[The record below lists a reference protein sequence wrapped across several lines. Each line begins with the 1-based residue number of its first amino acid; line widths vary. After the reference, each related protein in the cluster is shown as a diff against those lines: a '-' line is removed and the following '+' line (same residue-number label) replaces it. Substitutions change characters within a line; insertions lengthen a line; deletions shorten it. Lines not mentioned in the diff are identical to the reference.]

1 MRKEEFDTI
10 LPPLELNHRAHVI
23 LQRDVEA
30 AVRDCIE
37 GITAQCCRQED
48 VPRWSNSFLA
58 VSGVLLQRTTT
69 IVFEVTGEI
78 GGGLGENE

>member
-1 MRKEEFDTI
+1 M
-10 LPPLELNHRAHVI
+10 
-23 LQRDVEA
+23 
-30 AVRDCIE
+30 RDCIE